1 MLQSSVVR
9 VSSLKATETRL
20 DLMIHVLTVTGIFAG
35 MASLISVLD
44 NSPSSAI
51 VWMMIAVAIDG
62 IDGPIARKWMSASLA
77 PRFDGFIL
85 DLVIDYATCVIVP
98 CAFMW
103 QFGVVTHGLSGQL
116 AIAAV
121 LGSSAMWFSQTKGE
135 SDDHWFS
142 GFPAAWNLVV
152 PTLWILDGDT
162 TLNVVIAL
170 AISWLTL
177 SKVEFPHTIKVKRF
191 RIPNVIAS
199 TIWMVSMIYFS
210 FKVPNVGR
218 IASLV
223 LFIGPITITTF
234 VLIRIFEK
242 RHTPQEVL

>member
-1 MLQSSVVR
+1 

-44 NSPSSAI
+44 KSPTSAI

-62 IDGPIARKWMSASLA
+62 IDGPIARKWMTASLA

-85 DLVIDYATCVIVP
+85 DLVIDYVTCVLVP

-103 QFGVVTHGLSGQL
+103 QFGVVTHGLSGRL

-142 GFPAAWNLVV
+142 GFPAAWNLVI
-152 PTLWILDGDT
+152 PTLWLLENNT
-162 TLNVVIAL
+162 TLNVVITL

-199 TIWMVSMIYFS
+199 TIWIVSMVFLS
-210 FKVPNVGR
+210 FREPNVGR
-218 IASLV
+218 FASLV
-223 LFIGPITITTF
+223 LFIGPITITSF

-242 RHTPQEVL
+242 RHERLTV

>member
-1 MLQSSVVR
+1 MQSSVVR
-9 VSSLKATETRL
+9 VSSLKTTETRL
-20 DLMIHVLTVTGIFAG
+20 DLMIHILTVTGIFAG
-35 MASLISVLD
+35 MASLVSVLD
-44 NSPSSAI
+44 KSPTSAI

-62 IDGPIARKWMSASLA
+62 IDGPIARKWMTASLA

-85 DLVIDYATCVIVP
+85 DLVIDYVTCVLVP

-142 GFPAAWNLVV
+142 GFPAAWNLVI
-152 PTLWILDGDT
+152 PTLWLLENNT
-162 TLNVVIAL
+162 TLNVVITL

-191 RIPNVIAS
+191 RFPNVIAS
-199 TIWMVSMIYFS
+199 TIWMVSMIYLS
-210 FKVPNVGR
+210 FREPNVGR
-218 IASLV
+218 LASLV
-223 LFIGPITITTF
+223 LFIGPITITSF

-242 RHTPQEVL
+242 RHEQLTV

>member
-1 MLQSSVVR
+1 MLQSSIDC
-9 VSSLKATETRL
+9 VSTIKKSETRL
-20 DLMIHVLTVTGIFAG
+20 DLMIHILTVTGIFAG
-35 MASLISVLD
+35 MASLVSVLD
-44 NSPSSAI
+44 KSPTSAI

-62 IDGPIARKWMSASLA
+62 VDGPIARKWMSASIT

-85 DLVIDYATCVIVP
+85 DLVIDYVTCVLVP

-121 LGSSAMWFSQTKGE
+121 LGPSAMWFSQTKGE
-135 SDDHWFS
+135 SDDHWFC

-152 PTLWILDGDT
+152 PTLWLLENNT
-162 TLNVVIAL
+162 TLNVVITL

-191 RIPNVIAS
+191 RIPNVIAT
-199 TIWMVSMIYFS
+199 TIWLVSMVYLS
-210 FKVPNVGR
+210 FREPNVGR
-218 IASLV
+218 LASLV
-223 LFIGPITITTF
+223 LFIGPITITSF

-242 RHTPQEVL
+242 RHEQLTV